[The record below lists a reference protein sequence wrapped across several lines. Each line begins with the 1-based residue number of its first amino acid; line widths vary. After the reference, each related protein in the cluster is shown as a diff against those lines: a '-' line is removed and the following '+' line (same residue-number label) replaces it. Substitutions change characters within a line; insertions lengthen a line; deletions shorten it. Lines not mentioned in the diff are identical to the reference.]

1 MQKRRLATSL
11 TGLALTISFI
21 CSPALAQLQLQRQ
34 GDVLQGDVFID
45 QEVWLE
51 NITGTIVGDDF
62 TSLVDR
68 TGDLIN
74 NGMPGN
80 SGTLLSPQTLA
91 WGVLTSTNPTTP
103 PRAFQQRDFEV
114 TDTPLI
120 QIGGPSFLGGT
131 PPVLTLDLDP
141 ELGPLEGIYL
151 TPLPIGAF
159 SGSFRTYLLY
169 DGDTLLG
176 RLDESEVTG
185 SFGNRGGE
193 FGWINTENLNVTQ
206 IEMRLGFDGLGTLI
220 PPNILFSFDPQ
231 AQPAEETPQ
240 QQTLSFEDPSAFET
254 VFGQGSF
261 SGEDSIVSQGNGSLQ
276 IAPGYSNIQ
285 TPELSTSE
293 FPSSVTGFSVDL
305 FVGSQQPNPF
315 YTGSLQTYIHA
326 PSANIHN
333 RYVGQVQL
341 TNGAQDEFV
350 THSFSFSPDVVAAL
364 AGDVED
370 VRFRFVLNVNANSG
384 PYFLDNIQLSE

>member
-1 MQKRRLATSL
+1 M
-11 TGLALTISFI
+11 F
-21 CSPALAQLQLQRQ
+21 
-34 GDVLQGDVFID
+34 VD

-51 NITGTIVGDDF
+51 NTTGTIVGDDF

-68 TGDLIN
+68 FGERIN
-74 NGMPGN
+74 NGIPGN

-91 WGVLTSTNPTTP
+91 WGVLTSTNPAARP
-103 PRAFQQRDFEV
+103 LAFQQRDFEV
-114 TDTPLI
+114 GDTPLI
-120 QIGGPSFLGGT
+120 QIIGGLAFDGGT

-159 SGSFRTYLLY
+159 SGKFRTYLLY
-169 DGDTLLG
+169 DGDTLVE

-206 IEMRLGFDGLGTLI
+206 IEMRNGFDGLGTLI
-220 PPNILFSFDPQ
+220 PTNILFSFDPQ
-231 AQPAEETPQ
+231 EQPPEETPQ
-240 QQTLSFEDPSAFET
+240 QQALSFEDPSVFET

-261 SGEDSIVSQGNGSLQ
+261 TGEDSVVSDGNGSLQ
-276 IAPGYSNIQ
+276 IAPGYSNTQ
-285 TPELSTSE
+285 TPQLSTSE
-293 FPSSVTGFSVDL
+293 FPSTTTGFSVDL

-326 PSANIHN
+326 PSANIYN
-333 RYVGQVQL
+333 RYLGQVQL
-341 TNGAQDEFV
+341 TNGIQDEFV
-350 THSFSFSPDVVAAL
+350 THSFSFSPDLTAAL
-364 AGDVED
+364 AGNVED
-370 VRFRFVLNVNANSG
+370 VQFRFVLNVNNNSG